1 MDIAGSPDKLQ
12 QINVKVRR
20 QYQATRKV
28 LFLFSNL
35 SSIDKVDYI
44 TFGSMP
50 VGWYQLQMN
59 LHCTFRNLSIMTG
72 TIVNQS
78 LAVLLNKRSAYL
90 RPESY
95 VLMWWLML
103 QEIKRMQKTF
113 DILHEELQVRKFC
126 HFCN

>member
-28 LFLFSNL
+28 IFLFSNL
-35 SSIDKVDYI
+35 SSIDKVDYG

-50 VGWYQLQMN
+50 IGWYQLQMN
-59 LHCTFRNLSIMTG
+59 LHCTIRNLSIMTG
-72 TIVNQS
+72 TKVNRS
-78 LAVLLNKRSAYL
+78 VVFLLNKRSAYL
-90 RPESY
+90 RPERC

-126 HFCN
+126 HFFN